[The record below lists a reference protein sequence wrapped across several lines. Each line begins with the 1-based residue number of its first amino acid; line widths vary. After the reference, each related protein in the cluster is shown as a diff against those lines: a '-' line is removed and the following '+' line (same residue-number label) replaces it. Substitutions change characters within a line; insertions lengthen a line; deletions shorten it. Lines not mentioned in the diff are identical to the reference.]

1 MGKRKDGL
9 TAKQRHF
16 ALEVATNG
24 SSITAAYET
33 AYECENMSRAAM
45 RNEASKLMA
54 NPDIAVMV
62 ESIRSENEAKKLQ
75 SLRALEVNDRE
86 KVLSRLR
93 EWMTTAEPSDTNKI
107 AAARLLGQSVG
118 LFKDVT
124 ITSES
129 DRPADDVAA
138 EIERRLS
145 SLLHSDD
152 DAESLDHTKPSDLL
166 N

>member
-54 NPDIAVMV
+54 NPDIAMMV
-62 ESIRSENEAKKLQ
+62 ESIRSDNEAKKLQ

-124 ITSES
+124 ISEDARSSDDIARQLEDRLANLLEGSDNEGVTSEQEQGS
-129 DRPADDVAA
+129 V
-138 EIERRLS
+138 
-145 SLLHSDD
+145 H
-152 DAESLDHTKPSDLL
+152 
-166 N
+166 

>member
-33 AYECENMSRAAM
+33 AYECDNMSRAAM

-54 NPDIAVMV
+54 NPDIAMMV

-75 SLRALEVNDRE
+75 SLRASEINDRE
-86 KVLSRLR
+86 RVLSKLR
-93 EWMTTAEPSDTNKI
+93 EWIDTAEPTDTNRI
-107 AAARLLGQSVG
+107 AAARLLGQSIS
-118 LFKDVT
+118 LFKEHT
-124 ITSES
+124 ITEEARS
-129 DRPADDVAA
+129 
-138 EIERRLS
+138 
-145 SLLHSDD
+145 SDD
-152 DAESLDHTKPSDLL
+152 IARQLEDRLANLLEGSDSEGVTSEQEQGSVH
-166 N
+166 

>member
-54 NPDIAVMV
+54 NPDIAMMV

-75 SLRALEVNDRE
+75 SLRASEINDRE
-86 KVLSRLR
+86 RVLSKLR
-93 EWMTTAEPSDTNKI
+93 EWIDTAEPTDTNRI
-107 AAARLLGQSVG
+107 AAARLLGQSIS
-118 LFKDVT
+118 LFKEHT
-124 ITSES
+124 ITEEARSS
-129 DRPADDVAA
+129 DDIARQLED
-138 EIERRLS
+138 RLA
-145 SLLHSDD
+145 SLLEGSDK
-152 DAESLDHTKPSDLL
+152 EGVTSEQEQGSVH
-166 N
+166 

>member
-54 NPDIAVMV
+54 NPDIAMMV

-75 SLRALEVNDRE
+75 SLRASEINDRE
-86 KVLSRLR
+86 RVLSKLR
-93 EWMTTAEPSDTNKI
+93 EWIDTAEPSDTNKI

-124 ITSES
+124 ISEDARSSDDIARQLEDRLANLLEGSDNEGVTSEQEQGS
-129 DRPADDVAA
+129 V
-138 EIERRLS
+138 
-145 SLLHSDD
+145 H
-152 DAESLDHTKPSDLL
+152 
-166 N
+166 

>member
-45 RNEASKLMA
+45 RNEASKLMS
-54 NPDIAVMV
+54 NPDIAMMV

-75 SLRALEVNDRE
+75 SLRASEINDRE
-86 KVLSRLR
+86 RVLSKLR
-93 EWMTTAEPSDTNKI
+93 EWIDTAEPTDTNRI
-107 AAARLLGQSVG
+107 AAARLLGQSIS
-118 LFKDVT
+118 LFKEHT
-124 ITSES
+124 ITEEARS
-129 DRPADDVAA
+129 
-138 EIERRLS
+138 
-145 SLLHSDD
+145 SDD
-152 DAESLDHTKPSDLL
+152 IARQLEDRLANLL
-166 N
+166 EGNDNEGVTSEQEQGSVH

>member
-54 NPDIAVMV
+54 NPDITMMV

-75 SLRALEVNDRE
+75 SLRASEINDRE
-86 KVLSRLR
+86 RVLSKLR
-93 EWMTTAEPSDTNKI
+93 EWMDTAEPTDTNRI
-107 AAARLLGQSVG
+107 AAARLLVQSIS
-118 LFKDVT
+118 LFKEHT
-124 ITSES
+124 ITEDARSSNDIARQLE
-129 DRPADDVAA
+129 DRLA
-138 EIERRLS
+138 
-145 SLLHSDD
+145 SLLEGSDS
-152 DAESLDHTKPSDLL
+152 EGVTSEQEQGSVH
-166 N
+166 

>member
-9 TAKQRHF
+9 TSKQRHF

-54 NPDIAVMV
+54 NPDIAMMV
-62 ESIRSENEAKKLQ
+62 DSIRSENEAKKLQ

-124 ITSES
+124 ISEDARSSDDIARQLEDRLANLLEGSDSEGVTSEQEQGS
-129 DRPADDVAA
+129 V
-138 EIERRLS
+138 
-145 SLLHSDD
+145 H
-152 DAESLDHTKPSDLL
+152 
-166 N
+166 

>member
-9 TAKQRHF
+9 TGKQRHF

-54 NPDIAVMV
+54 NPDIAMMV
-62 ESIRSENEAKKLQ
+62 ESIRSDNEAKKLQ

-124 ITSES
+124 ISEDARSSDDIARQLEDRLANLLEGSDNEGVTSEQEQGS
-129 DRPADDVAA
+129 V
-138 EIERRLS
+138 
-145 SLLHSDD
+145 H
-152 DAESLDHTKPSDLL
+152 
-166 N
+166 

>member
-9 TAKQRHF
+9 TSKQRHF

-24 SSITAAYET
+24 SSITSAYET
-33 AYECENMSRAAM
+33 AYECDNMSRAAM

-54 NPDIAVMV
+54 NPDIAIMV

-93 EWMTTAEPSDTNKI
+93 EWMDTAEPSDTNRIQSAK
-107 AAARLLGQSVG
+107 LLGQTVG

-124 ITSES
+124 ITEDARSPDDIARQLEDRLANLLEGS
-129 DRPADDVAA
+129 DNEGVT
-138 EIERRLS
+138 E
-145 SLLHSDD
+145 
-152 DAESLDHTKPSDLL
+152 DHTQESVH
-166 N
+166 

>member
-45 RNEASKLMA
+45 RNEASKLMS
-54 NPDIAVMV
+54 NPDIAMMV

-75 SLRALEVNDRE
+75 SLRASEINDRE
-86 KVLSRLR
+86 RVLSKLR
-93 EWMTTAEPSDTNKI
+93 EWMDTAEPTDTNRI
-107 AAARLLGQSVG
+107 AAARLLGQSIS
-118 LFKDVT
+118 LFKEHT
-124 ITSES
+124 ITEDARSSNDIARQLEDRLANLLEGSDNEGVTSEQEQGS
-129 DRPADDVAA
+129 V
-138 EIERRLS
+138 
-145 SLLHSDD
+145 H
-152 DAESLDHTKPSDLL
+152 
-166 N
+166 

>member
-54 NPDIAVMV
+54 NPDIAMMV
-62 ESIRSENEAKKLQ
+62 DSIRSENEAKKLQ

-124 ITSES
+124 ISEDARSSDDIARQLEDRLANLLEGSDSEGVTSEQEQGS
-129 DRPADDVAA
+129 V
-138 EIERRLS
+138 
-145 SLLHSDD
+145 H
-152 DAESLDHTKPSDLL
+152 
-166 N
+166 

>member
-9 TAKQRHF
+9 TSKQRHF

-24 SSITAAYET
+24 SSITSAYET
-33 AYECENMSRAAM
+33 AYECDNMSRAAM

-93 EWMTTAEPSDTNKI
+93 HFLDHADSTDTNKI
-107 AAARLLGQSVG
+107 QAAKLLGMTVG

-124 ITSES
+124 ITEDARSSNDIARQLE
-129 DRPADDVAA
+129 DRLA
-138 EIERRLS
+138 
-145 SLLHSDD
+145 SLLEGSDN
-152 DAESLDHTKPSDLL
+152 EGVTSEQEQGSVH
-166 N
+166 

>member
-54 NPDIAVMV
+54 NPDIAMMV
-62 ESIRSENEAKKLQ
+62 ESIRSDNEAKKLQ

-124 ITSES
+124 ISEDARSSDDIARQLEDRLANLLEGSDSEGVTSEQEQGS
-129 DRPADDVAA
+129 V
-138 EIERRLS
+138 
-145 SLLHSDD
+145 H
-152 DAESLDHTKPSDLL
+152 
-166 N
+166 

>member
-9 TAKQRHF
+9 TAKQGHF

-75 SLRALEVNDRE
+75 SLRASELNDRE
-86 KVLSRLR
+86 RVLSKLR
-93 EWMTTAEPSDTNKI
+93 EWIDTAEPTDTNRI
-107 AAARLLGQSVG
+107 AAARLLGQSIS
-118 LFKDVT
+118 LFKEHT
-124 ITSES
+124 ITEEARS
-129 DRPADDVAA
+129 
-138 EIERRLS
+138 
-145 SLLHSDD
+145 SDD
-152 DAESLDHTKPSDLL
+152 IARQLEDRLANLLEGSDSEGVTSEQEQGSVH
-166 N
+166 

>member
-54 NPDIAVMV
+54 NPDIAMMV

-124 ITSES
+124 ISEDARSSDDIARQLEDRLANLLEGSDSEGVTSEQEQGS
-129 DRPADDVAA
+129 V
-138 EIERRLS
+138 
-145 SLLHSDD
+145 H
-152 DAESLDHTKPSDLL
+152 
-166 N
+166 

>member
-33 AYECENMSRAAM
+33 AYECDNMSRAAM

-54 NPDIAVMV
+54 NPDIAMMV

-75 SLRALEVNDRE
+75 SLRASEINDRE
-86 KVLSRLR
+86 RVLSKLR
-93 EWMTTAEPSDTNKI
+93 EWMDTAEPTDTNRI
-107 AAARLLGQSVG
+107 AAARLLGQSIS
-118 LFKDVT
+118 LFKEHT
-124 ITSES
+124 ITEDARSSNDIARQLE
-129 DRPADDVAA
+129 DRLA
-138 EIERRLS
+138 
-145 SLLHSDD
+145 SLLEGSDS
-152 DAESLDHTKPSDLL
+152 EGVTSEQEQGSVH
-166 N
+166 

>member
-54 NPDIAVMV
+54 NPDIAMMV
-62 ESIRSENEAKKLQ
+62 ESIRSDNEAKKLQ
-75 SLRALEVNDRE
+75 SLRASEINDRE

-93 EWMTTAEPSDTNKI
+93 YFLDHAENTDSTKLV
-107 AAARLLGQSVG
+107 AAKLLGQTVG

-124 ITSES
+124 ITEDARSPDDIARQLEDRLANLLEGSDNEGVTSEQEQGS
-129 DRPADDVAA
+129 V
-138 EIERRLS
+138 
-145 SLLHSDD
+145 H
-152 DAESLDHTKPSDLL
+152 
-166 N
+166 

>member
-54 NPDIAVMV
+54 NPDIAMMV

-124 ITSES
+124 ISEDARSSDDIARQLEDRLANLLEGGDSEGVTSEQEQGS
-129 DRPADDVAA
+129 V
-138 EIERRLS
+138 
-145 SLLHSDD
+145 H
-152 DAESLDHTKPSDLL
+152 
-166 N
+166 

>member
-9 TAKQRHF
+9 TNKMERF
-16 ALEVATNG
+16 AYECATNG

-75 SLRALEVNDRE
+75 SLRASELNDRE
-86 KVLSRLR
+86 RVLSKLR
-93 EWMTTAEPSDTNKI
+93 EWIDTAEPTDTNRI
-107 AAARLLGQSVG
+107 AAARLLGQSIS
-118 LFKDVT
+118 LFKEHT
-124 ITSES
+124 ITEEARS
-129 DRPADDVAA
+129 
-138 EIERRLS
+138 
-145 SLLHSDD
+145 SDD
-152 DAESLDHTKPSDLL
+152 IARQLEDRLANLLEGSDSEGVTSEQEQGSVH
-166 N
+166 

>member
-54 NPDIAVMV
+54 NPDIAMMV

-75 SLRALEVNDRE
+75 SLRASEINDRE
-86 KVLSRLR
+86 RVLSKLR
-93 EWMTTAEPSDTNKI
+93 EWIDTAEPTDTNRI
-107 AAARLLGQSVG
+107 AAARLLGQSIS
-118 LFKDVT
+118 LFKEHT
-124 ITSES
+124 ITEEARSS
-129 DRPADDVAA
+129 DDIARQLED
-138 EIERRLS
+138 RLA
-145 SLLHSDD
+145 SLLEGSDK
-152 DAESLDHTKPSDLL
+152 EGVTSEQEQSSVH
-166 N
+166 

>member
-54 NPDIAVMV
+54 NPDIAIMV

-75 SLRALEVNDRE
+75 SLRASELNDRE
-86 KVLSRLR
+86 RVLSKLR
-93 EWMTTAEPSDTNKI
+93 EWIDTAEPTDTNRI
-107 AAARLLGQSVG
+107 AAARLLGQSIS
-118 LFKDVT
+118 LFKEHT
-124 ITSES
+124 ITEEARS
-129 DRPADDVAA
+129 
-138 EIERRLS
+138 
-145 SLLHSDD
+145 SDD
-152 DAESLDHTKPSDLL
+152 IARQLEDRLANLLEGSDSEGVTSEQEQGSVH
-166 N
+166 

>member
-54 NPDIAVMV
+54 NPDIAMMV

-75 SLRALEVNDRE
+75 SLRASEINDRE
-86 KVLSRLR
+86 RVLSKLR
-93 EWMTTAEPSDTNKI
+93 EWIDTAEPTDTNRI
-107 AAARLLGQSVG
+107 AAARLLGQSIS
-118 LFKDVT
+118 LFKEHT
-124 ITSES
+124 ITEEARS
-129 DRPADDVAA
+129 
-138 EIERRLS
+138 
-145 SLLHSDD
+145 SDD
-152 DAESLDHTKPSDLL
+152 IARQLEDRLANLL
-166 N
+166 EGNDNEGVTSEQEQGSVH

>member
-75 SLRALEVNDRE
+75 SLRASELNDRE
-86 KVLSRLR
+86 RVLSKLR
-93 EWMTTAEPSDTNKI
+93 EWIDTAEPTDTNRI
-107 AAARLLGQSVG
+107 AAARLLGQSIS
-118 LFKDVT
+118 LFKEHT
-124 ITSES
+124 ITEEARS
-129 DRPADDVAA
+129 
-138 EIERRLS
+138 
-145 SLLHSDD
+145 SDD
-152 DAESLDHTKPSDLL
+152 IARQLEDRLANLLEGSDSEGVTSEQEQGSVH
-166 N
+166 

>member
-54 NPDIAVMV
+54 NPDIAMMV
-62 ESIRSENEAKKLQ
+62 ESIRSDNEAKKLQ

-124 ITSES
+124 ISEDARSSDDIARQLEDRLANLLEGNDSEGVTSEQEPGS
-129 DRPADDVAA
+129 V
-138 EIERRLS
+138 
-145 SLLHSDD
+145 H
-152 DAESLDHTKPSDLL
+152 
-166 N
+166 

>member
-9 TAKQRHF
+9 TSKQRHF

-54 NPDIAVMV
+54 NPDIAMMV

-124 ITSES
+124 ISEDARSSDDIARQLEDRLANLLEGSDSEGVTSEQEQGS
-129 DRPADDVAA
+129 V
-138 EIERRLS
+138 
-145 SLLHSDD
+145 H
-152 DAESLDHTKPSDLL
+152 
-166 N
+166 

>member
-45 RNEASKLMA
+45 RNEASKLMS
-54 NPDIAVMV
+54 NPDIAMMV

-75 SLRALEVNDRE
+75 SLRALELNDRE

-93 EWMTTAEPSDTNKI
+93 YFLDHAENTDSTKLM
-107 AAARLLGQSVG
+107 AAKLLGQTVG

-124 ITSES
+124 ITEDARS
-129 DRPADDVAA
+129 
-138 EIERRLS
+138 
-145 SLLHSDD
+145 SDD
-152 DAESLDHTKPSDLL
+152 IVRQLEDRLANLLEGSD
-166 N
+166 NEGVTSEQEQGSVH